1 MDSVRDKQHSM
12 KDVRGALIVRRLI
25 LISCIAMV
33 FASCGKK
40 SDPMVPVYAI
50 PDSVKSF
57 NAAVRPETV
66 VLLWKAPRKNVNDSP
81 LVDLAGF
88 KIYRSGVQIEKACLK
103 CPRNF
108 KQIFDYKYTGPRGRV
123 PGSQWMI
130 YYDRSSS
137 PGSFYTYQIV
147 TYTEKGTPGKPSSEV
162 NVYCVEPPDPPVSIR
177 AEKKGSSM
185 VFSWDLQTE
194 PVEQPGLNIK
204 GVNVYRRT
212 RDTPYGVFPVNEKI
226 VEEKFFQQVADK
238 DNETFFY
245 RLRTVAVMKDT
256 FIESS
261 PSEEF
266 RVLYADTDP
275 PSVPEALTVIPQR
288 EGVYLK
294 WILVMDEDCA
304 GYNVYRKEAVGQD
317 WARLNKTLIGGAS
330 WTDMTAR
337 KNRFYVYGV
346 TSVDSSARANE
357 SRMSETVKI
366 KYIYR

>member
-1 MDSVRDKQHSM
+1 M
-12 KDVRGALIVRRLI
+12 KDTRGVLSVRRLI
-25 LISCIAMV
+25 LISCIAMA
-33 FASCGKK
+33 FAACGKK

-50 PDSVKSF
+50 PGSVKSL

-88 KIYRSGVQIEKACLK
+88 KIYRSEIQIEKACKK

-108 KQIFDYKYTGPRGRV
+108 KQIFDYKYTGPRGKV
-123 PGSQWMI
+123 PDNQWLT

-137 PGSFYTYQIV
+137 PGSFYTYQIIA
-147 TYTEKGTPGKPSSEV
+147 YTEKGTPGRPSSDV
-162 NVYCVEPPDPPVSIR
+162 NVYCVTPPDPPESIR
-177 AEKKGSSM
+177 AEKNGSSM
-185 VFSWDLQTE
+185 VLGWDLQTDTVMH
-194 PVEQPGLNIK
+194 PDLKIK

-212 RDTPYGVFPVNEKI
+212 LDTVYGVFPVNAKI
-226 VEEKFFQQVADK
+226 VEENNFRQVSDK

-266 RVLYADTDP
+266 RVLFADTDP

-288 EGVYLK
+288 DGMYLK
-294 WILVMDEDCA
+294 WILVMDEACA
-304 GYNVYRKEAVGQD
+304 GYNVYRKEPGRGD
-317 WARLNKTLIGGAS
+317 WVRLNKTLVSGSS
-330 WTDMTAR
+330 WTDRTVR
-337 KNRFYVYGV
+337 KSGRYVYGV
-346 TSVDSSARANE
+346 TSVDSSSRANE
-357 SRMSETVKI
+357 SSMSETVKI